1 MGSAER
7 DKQMSIAACRRV
19 ALCPSPGLVRHDP
32 GWTCQ
37 RARYLLPWNRVS
49 KEGTTVAAAT
59 KKTSSTSGGP
69 DSLAGSRQ
77 RGRGR
82 GRGRGGKADRDRDG
96 RSGSE
101 GRRGRRRGAPARRM
115 DAEEAIERAL
125 ALATT
130 LGGDGG
136 GDDVDMRL
144 VGQLLADCKD
154 ARTEAAS
161 EAAWSLYQAAV
172 VAGTAAEFNIR
183 QYNFALGAVQR
194 GAAGEERVRAVWDAL
209 VTAAV
214 PPNAVTLSQLAHGL
228 CKGAKDVPSTLAALR
243 ECASRGAAVDAYVL
257 NILLNACLRE
267 AAAAGPDASS
277 DVKAVVRESAL
288 AVWEA
293 GKGIHN
299 ERTLTSTIKVLAD
312 AGDVDAAVRT
322 FRAAWEDKTPLDVD
336 ALATALRIFAV
347 KEPAAVLIGVMNMAQ
362 EQRGLEPNTMCANIV
377 LAACSK
383 DGEFSTAL
391 TLWRH
396 MLERRTPPPDKAS
409 LASVILACGRA
420 GRVDLALDAFAEG
433 KEKGVECDTVTVN
446 VLLEACAKSDA
457 PPGEALGILMDAI
470 ESRIPVDA
478 LTISSLLTAYY
489 SSQTP
494 TSLANTPGALDQAF
508 AIVEL
513 GRFMSVEP
521 TPRVTNAL
529 LRVCVAAGDLPRASR
544 TFEETV
550 ATQRDG
556 QLPAVDERSIRV
568 LVDGYAA
575 AGDLAGAAGVLRD
588 AECLGVKFG
597 DGTAAALIRACI
609 DAGDVESATRAYE
622 SCVNHHGVGPTTRMV
637 NALLVGLARSGSW
650 REAIRLVSDDVIG
663 SETCEADDETV
674 RLFSTAF
681 EIGGEEEQ
689 AEVAKQMGMWL
700 TGSDD
705 ALIAHLLERDS
716 DEES

>member
-1 MGSAER
+1 
-7 DKQMSIAACRRV
+7 
-19 ALCPSPGLVRHDP
+19 
-32 GWTCQ
+32 
-37 RARYLLPWNRVS
+37 
-49 KEGTTVAAAT
+49 
-59 KKTSSTSGGP
+59 
-69 DSLAGSRQ
+69 
-77 RGRGR
+77 
-82 GRGRGGKADRDRDG
+82 
-96 RSGSE
+96 
-101 GRRGRRRGAPARRM
+101 M
-115 DAEEAIERAL
+115 DADEAIERAV
-125 ALATT
+125 ALAAT
-130 LGGDGG
+130 LGGEGG

-144 VGQLLADCKD
+144 VGQILADCKD

-161 EAAWSLYQAAV
+161 EAAWSLYEAAV
-172 VAGTAAEFNIR
+172 LAGTAAKFNIR
-183 QYNFALGAVQR
+183 QYNFALGAVQH
-194 GAAGEERVRAVWDAL
+194 GPAGEGRVKAVWDAL
-209 VTAAV
+209 VTAVV

-228 CKGAKDVPSTLAALR
+228 CKGAKDVPGTLAALR

-267 AAAAGPDASS
+267 MAAAGADA
-277 DVKAVVRESAL
+277 DVDLRATVRESAL

-322 FRAAWEDKTPLDVD
+322 FRSAWEDNVPLDVD
-336 ALATALRIFAV
+336 ALATALRIMSV
-347 KEPAAVLIGVMNMAQ
+347 TEPAAVLIGVMNMAQ
-362 EQRGLEPNTMCANIV
+362 EQRGLVPSTMCANIV

-396 MLERRTPPPDKAS
+396 MLERRMPPPDKAS
-409 LASVILACGRA
+409 LASVILACGRE
-420 GRVDLALDAFAEG
+420 GRVDLALEAFEDG
-433 KEKGVECDTVTVN
+433 KKKGVECDTVTVN

-478 LTISSLLTAYY
+478 YTISSLLTAYY
-489 SSQTP
+489 SSRTP
-494 TSLANTPGALDQAF
+494 TGLANTPGALDQAF

-513 GRFMSVEP
+513 GRFMSVE
-521 TPRVTNAL
+521 TSPRVTNAL
-529 LRVCVAAGDLPRASR
+529 LRVCVAAGDLPRALR
-544 TFEETV
+544 TFETTA
-550 ATQRDG
+550 ATQKDD
-556 QLPAVDERSIRV
+556 QPPAVDERSIRV
-568 LVDGYAA
+568 LMDGYAS
-575 AGDLAGAAGVLRD
+575 AGDLAGAAEVLKF
-588 AECLGVKFG
+588 AQSLGVEFG

-609 DAGDVESATRAYE
+609 DAGDVESALGAYE

-663 SETCEADDETV
+663 SETACEADDETV